1 MLGVVAS
8 THQKLFIRLVGVTTD
23 AKTPGR
29 RIWIA
34 LAVAGAVAVV
44 VLSWRVPEPETH
56 GNTRSP
62 LVENIS
68 HIKISPQPMAP
79 PPNYGSR

>member
-1 MLGVVAS
+1 MTA
-8 THQKLFIRLVGVTTD
+8 TD

-68 HIKISPQPMAP
+68 YIQISPQPLAP
-79 PPNYGSR
+79 PPNYGTR

>member
-1 MLGVVAS
+1 MTL
-8 THQKLFIRLVGVTTD
+8 D

-34 LAVAGAVAVV
+34 LAVSSAVVVV

-56 GNTRSP
+56 GPTRAP

-68 HIKISPQPMAP
+68 YMKIAP
-79 PPNYGSR
+79 PPTEGPPSYGTRLAPE